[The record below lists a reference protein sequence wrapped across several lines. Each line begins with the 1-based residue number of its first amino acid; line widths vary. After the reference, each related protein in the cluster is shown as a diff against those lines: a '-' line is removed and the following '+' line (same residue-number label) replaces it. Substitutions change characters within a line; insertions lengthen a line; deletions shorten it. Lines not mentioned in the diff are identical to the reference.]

1 MLIMKK
7 STKIN
12 IAKHITVIIFFIIT
26 AVLFFSPVLKGKKIL
41 QNDIVQY
48 SGMSKELKDYRSN
61 YEKETY
67 WVNNAFSGMPT
78 YQLGA
83 KYPHNYI
90 KKLDLLIRFLPR
102 PADYLFLYFIGFYF
116 LMLSLKIEYRLAV
129 LGALSFGFSTYLI
142 IIIGAGHNAKA
153 HAISYMPFV
162 LGSIIYVVRKKYIIG
177 FILTAIFLGLQLTAN
192 HFQMTYYLMFIVI
205 VMAIWFAVKCIKEND
220 RVHLIK
226 TIVVLFTSLV
236 FSLLMNSSNILTTME
251 YSKESTR
258 GNSSS
263 LTINSDGS
271 PKENFSKGLDREYI
285 TQWSYG
291 VFESLNLFIPKIVGG
306 GSSEKLDSNS
316 SFYQILRKSGYSPL
330 ESNQIV
336 KNSPTYWGN
345 QPFVEAPAYVGI
357 AVFFLFVFSV
367 FLYRGNH
374 RSWLLASI
382 ILSLLLSFGKN
393 FSFLTDLFISYF
405 PIYDKFRA
413 VSSIQV
419 ILELCIPIMAI
430 LGLSSLFSDKIM
442 TKSKIRALNFTGMVF
457 LLILIVLYLIKGFL
471 PFSGI
476 SDQYMDETI
485 VEALIEDRKEIY
497 VSQLLKSFI
506 FISIIFSLI
515 FLFIK
520 EKLKKNY
527 FIVSLAIIISTDLIL
542 FSKNYVNDENFVDAV
557 NVENPY
563 NLDEVYKSIIDDKSD
578 YRVLDLTENS
588 TKPNYFFNSIN
599 GYHAAKLGRYND
611 VMDFYLNKNHLNTL
625 SMLNTKYII
634 FNQEGEKQIFKN
646 EFSSGSAWFVKE
658 NINVFDDDQEI
669 KSLDTLN
676 YKEISVS
683 QSFESKKYYNNTS
696 SIVVAEKKSDYIK
709 YDVSSD
715 DTGLI
720 IFSEIFYPKG
730 WKAYIND
737 QEVIM
742 ERFNYIL
749 RGLEVPKGKH
759 RLEFVFDPTIVKL
772 SSNISLFSTLG
783 FVFIILVMI
792 LKRKN

>member
-1 MLIMKK
+1 
-7 STKIN
+7 
-12 IAKHITVIIFFIIT
+12 
-26 AVLFFSPVLKGKKIL
+26 
-41 QNDIVQY
+41 
-48 SGMSKELKDYRSN
+48 
-61 YEKETY
+61 
-67 WVNNAFSGMPT
+67 
-78 YQLGA
+78 
-83 KYPHNYI
+83 
-90 KKLDLLIRFLPR
+90 
-102 PADYLFLYFIGFYF
+102 
-116 LMLSLKIEYRLAV
+116 
-129 LGALSFGFSTYLI
+129 
-142 IIIGAGHNAKA
+142 
-153 HAISYMPFV
+153 
-162 LGSIIYVVRKKYIIG
+162 
-177 FILTAIFLGLQLTAN
+177 
-192 HFQMTYYLMFIVI
+192 
-205 VMAIWFAVKCIKEND
+205 
-220 RVHLIK
+220 
-226 TIVVLFTSLV
+226 
-236 FSLLMNSSNILTTME
+236 
-251 YSKESTR
+251 
-258 GNSSS
+258 
-263 LTINSDGS
+263 
-271 PKENFSKGLDREYI
+271 
-285 TQWSYG
+285 
-291 VFESLNLFIPKIVGG
+291 
-306 GSSEKLDSNS
+306 
-316 SFYQILRKSGYSPL
+316 
-330 ESNQIV
+330 
-336 KNSPTYWGN
+336 
-345 QPFVEAPAYVGI
+345 
-357 AVFFLFVFSV
+357 
-367 FLYRGNH
+367 
-374 RSWLLASI
+374 
-382 ILSLLLSFGKN
+382 
-393 FSFLTDLFISYF
+393 
-405 PIYDKFRA
+405 
-413 VSSIQV
+413 
-419 ILELCIPIMAI
+419 MAI

-457 LLILIVLYLIKGFL
+457 LLILIVLYLIKEFL

-497 VSQLLKSFI
+497 VSQLLKSLI

-515 FLFIK
+515 YLFIK
-520 EKLKKNY
+520 EKLNKNY

-625 SMLNTKYII
+625 SMFNTKYII

-737 QEVIM
+737 QEVTM

>member
-205 VMAIWFAVKCIKEND
+205 VMAIWFVVKCIKEND

-419 ILELCIPIMAI
+419 MLELCIPIMAI

-696 SIVVAEKKSDYIK
+696 SIVVAEKKSDYIR

-737 QEVIM
+737 QEVTM

>member
-1 MLIMKK
+1 
-7 STKIN
+7 
-12 IAKHITVIIFFIIT
+12 
-26 AVLFFSPVLKGKKIL
+26 
-41 QNDIVQY
+41 
-48 SGMSKELKDYRSN
+48 
-61 YEKETY
+61 
-67 WVNNAFSGMPT
+67 
-78 YQLGA
+78 
-83 KYPHNYI
+83 
-90 KKLDLLIRFLPR
+90 
-102 PADYLFLYFIGFYF
+102 
-116 LMLSLKIEYRLAV
+116 
-129 LGALSFGFSTYLI
+129 
-142 IIIGAGHNAKA
+142 
-153 HAISYMPFV
+153 
-162 LGSIIYVVRKKYIIG
+162 
-177 FILTAIFLGLQLTAN
+177 
-192 HFQMTYYLMFIVI
+192 
-205 VMAIWFAVKCIKEND
+205 
-220 RVHLIK
+220 
-226 TIVVLFTSLV
+226 
-236 FSLLMNSSNILTTME
+236 
-251 YSKESTR
+251 
-258 GNSSS
+258 
-263 LTINSDGS
+263 
-271 PKENFSKGLDREYI
+271 
-285 TQWSYG
+285 
-291 VFESLNLFIPKIVGG
+291 
-306 GSSEKLDSNS
+306 
-316 SFYQILRKSGYSPL
+316 
-330 ESNQIV
+330 
-336 KNSPTYWGN
+336 
-345 QPFVEAPAYVGI
+345 
-357 AVFFLFVFSV
+357 
-367 FLYRGNH
+367 
-374 RSWLLASI
+374 
-382 ILSLLLSFGKN
+382 
-393 FSFLTDLFISYF
+393 
-405 PIYDKFRA
+405 
-413 VSSIQV
+413 
-419 ILELCIPIMAI
+419 MAI
-430 LGLSSLFSDKIM
+430 LGLSSLFSDKIT
-442 TKSKIRALNFTGMVF
+442 TKSKIRALNFTGVLF
-457 LLILIVLYLIKGFL
+457 ILILGLLDLSKGFL

-476 SDQYMDETI
+476 SDQFIDEAI
-485 VEALIEDRKEIY
+485 VEALIEDRKKIY

-506 FISIIFSLI
+506 FISIIYSLI

-527 FIVSLAIIISTDLIL
+527 FIVSLAIIISVDLIL
-542 FSKNYVNDENFVDAV
+542 FSKNYVNDENFVVAV

-658 NINVFDDDQEI
+658 NINVNDDDQEI

-696 SIVVAEKKSDYIK
+696 SIVIAEKKSDYIR

-737 QEVIM
+737 QEVTM

-783 FVFIILVMI
+783 FMFIILVMI

>member
-205 VMAIWFAVKCIKEND
+205 VMAIWFVVKCIKEND

-506 FISIIFSLI
+506 FISIIYSLI

-696 SIVVAEKKSDYIK
+696 SIVVAEKKSDYIR

-737 QEVIM
+737 QEVTM

>member
-1 MLIMKK
+1 MKK

-205 VMAIWFAVKCIKEND
+205 VMAIWFVVKCIKEND

-506 FISIIFSLI
+506 FISIIFFLI

-737 QEVIM
+737 QEVTM

>member
-1 MLIMKK
+1 MCFNSASSITNYVYVSLLAFIMYLYGDKYD
-7 STKIN
+7 
-12 IAKHITVIIFFIIT
+12 KHISLFTLVVIQMQLAEYFMWKDQKCEIINKLATIAARFILFLQPLSIIGFHYLFDTMNISNNAVFII
-26 AVLFFSPVLKGKKIL
+26 
-41 QNDIVQY
+41 
-48 SGMSKELKDYRSN
+48 
-61 YEKETY
+61 
-67 WVNNAFSGMPT
+67 
-78 YQLGA
+78 
-83 KYPHNYI
+83 
-90 KKLDLLIRFLPR
+90 
-102 PADYLFLYFIGFYF
+102 
-116 LMLSLKIEYRLAV
+116 
-129 LGALSFGFSTYLI
+129 
-142 IIIGAGHNAKA
+142 
-153 HAISYMPFV
+153 
-162 LGSIIYVVRKKYIIG
+162 SIIY
-177 FILTAIFLGLQLTAN
+177 
-192 HFQMTYYLMFIVI
+192 
-205 VMAIWFAVKCIKEND
+205 
-220 RVHLIK
+220 
-226 TIVVLFTSLV
+226 SLV
-236 FSLLMNSSNILTTME
+236 
-251 YSKESTR
+251 
-258 GNSSS
+258 
-263 LTINSDGS
+263 
-271 PKENFSKGLDREYI
+271 
-285 TQWSYG
+285 
-291 VFESLNLFIPKIVGG
+291 
-306 GSSEKLDSNS
+306 
-316 SFYQILRKSGYSPL
+316 
-330 ESNQIV
+330 
-336 KNSPTYWGN
+336 
-345 QPFVEAPAYVGI
+345 
-357 AVFFLFVFSV
+357 
-367 FLYRGNH
+367 
-374 RSWLLASI
+374 
-382 ILSLLLSFGKN
+382 
-393 FSFLTDLFISYF
+393 
-405 PIYDKFRA
+405 
-413 VSSIQV
+413 
-419 ILELCIPIMAI
+419 
-430 LGLSSLFSDKIM
+430 
-442 TKSKIRALNFTGMVF
+442 
-457 LLILIVLYLIKGFL
+457 
-471 PFSGI
+471 
-476 SDQYMDETI
+476 
-485 VEALIEDRKEIY
+485 
-497 VSQLLKSFI
+497 
-506 FISIIFSLI
+506 

-696 SIVVAEKKSDYIK
+696 SIVVAEKKSDYIR

-737 QEVIM
+737 QEVTM

-759 RLEFVFDPTIVKL
+759 KLELVFDPTIVKL
-772 SSNISLFSTLG
+772 SSNISLFSTIG
-783 FVFIILVMI
+783 FMFIILVMI

>member
-12 IAKHITVIIFFIIT
+12 IAKHLTVIIFFIIT

-205 VMAIWFAVKCIKEND
+205 VMAIWFVVKCIKEND

-316 SFYQILRKSGYSPL
+316 SFYQLLRKSGYSPL

-485 VEALIEDRKEIY
+485 VKALIEDRKEIY

-696 SIVVAEKKSDYIK
+696 SIVVAEKKSDYIR

-737 QEVIM
+737 QEVTM

>member
-12 IAKHITVIIFFIIT
+12 IAKHIAVIIFFIIT

-205 VMAIWFAVKCIKEND
+205 VMAIWFVVKCIKEND

-258 GNSSS
+258 GDSSS

-306 GSSEKLDSNS
+306 GSSEKLDGNS

-405 PIYDKFRA
+405 PFYDKFRA

-696 SIVVAEKKSDYIK
+696 SIVVAEKKSDYIR

-737 QEVIM
+737 QEVTM

-783 FVFIILVMI
+783 FMLLILLMI

>member
-1 MLIMKK
+1 MKK

-205 VMAIWFAVKCIKEND
+205 VMAIWFVVKCIKEND

-236 FSLLMNSSNILTTME
+236 FSLLMNSSNILTTIE

-382 ILSLLLSFGKN
+382 IRSLLLSFGKN

-563 NLDEVYKSIIDDKSD
+563 NLDEFYKSIIDDKSD

-696 SIVVAEKKSDYIK
+696 SIVVAEKKSDYIR

-737 QEVIM
+737 QEVTM

>member
-205 VMAIWFAVKCIKEND
+205 VMAIWFVVKCIKEND

-419 ILELCIPIMAI
+419 ILELCIPVMAI

-485 VEALIEDRKEIY
+485 VEALIEDRKKIY

-506 FISIIFSLI
+506 FISIIYSLI

-527 FIVSLAIIISTDLIL
+527 FIVSLAIIISVDLIL
-542 FSKNYVNDENFVDAV
+542 FSKNYVNDENFVVAV

-658 NINVFDDDQEI
+658 NINVNDDDQEI

-696 SIVVAEKKSDYIK
+696 SIVVAEKKSDYIR

-737 QEVIM
+737 QEVTM

-783 FVFIILVMI
+783 FMFIILVMI

>member
-1 MLIMKK
+1 
-7 STKIN
+7 
-12 IAKHITVIIFFIIT
+12 
-26 AVLFFSPVLKGKKIL
+26 
-41 QNDIVQY
+41 
-48 SGMSKELKDYRSN
+48 
-61 YEKETY
+61 
-67 WVNNAFSGMPT
+67 
-78 YQLGA
+78 
-83 KYPHNYI
+83 
-90 KKLDLLIRFLPR
+90 
-102 PADYLFLYFIGFYF
+102 
-116 LMLSLKIEYRLAV
+116 
-129 LGALSFGFSTYLI
+129 
-142 IIIGAGHNAKA
+142 
-153 HAISYMPFV
+153 
-162 LGSIIYVVRKKYIIG
+162 
-177 FILTAIFLGLQLTAN
+177 
-192 HFQMTYYLMFIVI
+192 MFIVI
-205 VMAIWFAVKCIKEND
+205 VMAIWFVVKCIKEND

-696 SIVVAEKKSDYIK
+696 SIVVAEKKSDYIR

-737 QEVIM
+737 QEVTM

>member
-83 KYPHNYI
+83 KFPHNYV

-205 VMAIWFAVKCIKEND
+205 VMAIWFVVKCIKEND

-393 FSFLTDLFISYF
+393 FSFLTDLFINYF

-430 LGLSSLFSDKIM
+430 LGLSSLFSVKIM

-476 SDQYMDETI
+476 SDQFIDETI

-506 FISIIFSLI
+506 FILIIYSLI

-696 SIVVAEKKSDYIK
+696 SIVVAEKKSDYIR

-737 QEVIM
+737 QEVTM

>member
-205 VMAIWFAVKCIKEND
+205 VMAIWFVVKCIKEND

-506 FISIIFSLI
+506 FISIIYSLI

-542 FSKNYVNDENFVDAV
+542 FSKNYVNEENFVDAV

-696 SIVVAEKKSDYIK
+696 SIVVAEKKSDYIR

-737 QEVIM
+737 QEVTM